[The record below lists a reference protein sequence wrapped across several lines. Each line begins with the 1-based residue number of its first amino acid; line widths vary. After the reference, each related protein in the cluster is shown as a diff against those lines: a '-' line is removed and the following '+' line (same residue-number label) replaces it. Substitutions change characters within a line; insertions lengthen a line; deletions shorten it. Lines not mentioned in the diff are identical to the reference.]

1 MTASYICVVDSRNT
15 NVSSNGVSVNNLK
28 NLKVGLG
35 DLIRID
41 GCSNTNECSTTRNV
55 EVISVRNTNVNY
67 DRVRIGNSLY
77 WELEGRCLSVNCRE
91 LTVNCLRR
99 TCSTNVNCNGVSC
112 CSSNCQSSVV
122 CRVRRTITS
131 SCSWICVVGQITVHG
146 TLEDQT
152 FSEKFDRCANI
163 KLVNTD
169 VHCDVTSV
177 LVICCITNVEVYNW
191 RRSNVNCE
199 SVCTNRVDWEVDA
212 ICGVS
217 CSWICLV
224 SSTTVHLTSKCHGV
238 SVKADGVT
246 DRQTVRSNGDNQI
259 TTGCGVNSV
268 CWS

>member
-28 NLKVGLG
+28 NLKVRLG

-99 TCSTNVNCNGVSC
+99 TCSTNINRNGVSC

-122 CRVRRTITS
+122 CRVRRTVS
-131 SCSWICVVGQITVHG
+131 SSLTRICVVG
-146 TLEDQT
+146 
-152 FSEKFDRCANI
+152 
-163 KLVNTD
+163 
-169 VHCDVTSV
+169 
-177 LVICCITNVEVYNW
+177 
-191 RRSNVNCE
+191 
-199 SVCTNRVDWEVDA
+199 
-212 ICGVS
+212 
-217 CSWICLV
+217 
-224 SSTTVHLTSKCHGV
+224 
-238 SVKADGVT
+238 
-246 DRQTVRSNGDNQI
+246 
-259 TTGCGVNSV
+259 
-268 CWS
+268 